1 MSRLL
6 FPSTL
11 PQPSPFHCIALHQRF
26 STYDCC
32 LWQILSWMKRAS
44 FEWDGQDNS
53 HYFCTCFYLC
63 LSHELASPFQRHYR
77 LVQKQCAFL
86 WTGENKCRGSQCK
99 AAWDDVSLPK
109 NKGGL
114 GVLDLAKKNKSFLKK
129 SLVRFHYARS
139 ALWIDWLRN
148 AYGWNEYFD
157 FGDNTSNITSIW
169 KDIYV

>member
-1 MSRLL
+1 MNEMGRTTLITSVLASTSVYHMSSLLL
-6 FPSTL
+6 FKGTIDS
-11 PQPSPFHCIALHQRF
+11 
-26 STYDCC
+26 
-32 LWQILSWMKRAS
+32 
-44 FEWDGQDNS
+44 
-53 HYFCTCFYLC
+53 
-63 LSHELASPFQRHYR
+63 

-114 GVLDLAKKNKSFLKK
+114 GVLDLAKRNKSFLKK
-129 SLVRFHYARS
+129 SLVRFHCARS